1 MSAHFWSAI
10 GKLLTTV
17 LFLVIAAVAVIVAAL
32 LRNGVSAR
40 SAPTATERWI
50 ARNMR
55 HFAVPAAARRTRNPL
70 PLTPASLADGRAHF
84 ADHCADCHAN
94 DGSGKT
100 EMGQNLYPKPPDMR
114 RAVTQQLSDGEIF
127 SIIRNGVRLTGMPAW
142 QHEDEDT
149 WKLVHFIRHLPNLTP
164 QELEE
169 MKRSNRVSPHDL
181 EEKEFLE
188 GGSGHE
194 TH

>member
-1 MSAHFWSAI
+1 MSAHFWASI

-17 LFLVIAAVAVIVAAL
+17 LFLVIVAVAVIVAVL

-50 ARNMR
+50 ARNIR
-55 HFAVPAAARRTRNPL
+55 HFAVPAAARRTRNPV
-70 PLTPASLADGRAHF
+70 PLTPASLADGRSHF
-84 ADHCADCHAN
+84 ADHCADCHGN